1 MEEKEIKDRIFTT
14 AEELFLIHG
23 FSKVTM
29 DEIASSLS
37 ISKKTLYKFFSGK
50 ENLVKELI
58 KSRQCE
64 VEDYINKIWMDS
76 ELDFVAKLKKMMNY
90 LGKQSS
96 KLRSP
101 FFDDLRKN
109 MPEIWNEVHDLNKMK
124 GLQKATDLFN
134 LGVEHNVFRKDL
146 GKEIIILI
154 YTSAIE
160 KIMNAETLSQIP
172 YTGSQ
177 AVETV
182 FKVIFEGILTEEG
195 RAKYVSYQTDEK
207 ISEERIS
214 NENN

>member
-14 AEELFLIHG
+14 AEELFMIHG
-23 FSKVTM
+23 FAKVTM
-29 DEIASSLS
+29 DEIASSLG

-58 KSRQCE
+58 KNRQCE
-64 VEDYINKIWMDS
+64 IEDYINKIWLDK
-76 ELDFVAKLKKMMNY
+76 ELDFVAKLKKMMDY

-101 FFDDLRKN
+101 FFDDLRKT
-109 MPEIWNEVHDLNKMK
+109 MPEIWNEVHDLKKIK
-124 GLQKATDLFN
+124 GLQKATELFN
-134 LGVEHNVFRKDL
+134 LGVEHNVFRNDL

-160 KIMNAETLSQIP
+160 NIMKPETLSQIP

-195 RAKYVSYQTDEK
+195 RAKYVSYQTDEN
-207 ISEERIS
+207 ISKENIS
-214 NENN
+214 NENF